1 MFSGSDSFDN
11 SQLSYDESQI
21 SELESTEDNGVLEE
35 SGLLDQDQF
44 SSYINSSLEDSK
56 ILHNVENNSSSNTVI
71 MPPKKRTFTK
81 ISVETVEK
89 KVLLNRTNATDID
102 FEIEE
107 KKTEI
112 KPVTVSS
119 DKTSSSDEKIKLSLK
134 DMSAAEVFMLLPNYL
149 IHLFF
154 FSLSSVNL
162 FNY

>member
-1 MFSGSDSFDN
+1 M
-11 SQLSYDESQI
+11 
-21 SELESTEDNGVLEE
+21 
-35 SGLLDQDQF
+35 
-44 SSYINSSLEDSK
+44 
-56 ILHNVENNSSSNTVI
+56 HNVENNSSSNTVI

-107 KKTEI
+107 KKTET

-134 DMSAAEVFMLLPNYL
+134 DMSAAEVFILFPNYPFT
-149 IHLFF
+149 HFF
-154 FSLSSVNL
+154 PLSVNL